1 MNQSAKKQHHEKA
14 RKEHKHE
21 MQARARE
28 AARRGRSAM
37 PLWLLIGGIGLIAAV
52 VLIVSLR

>member
-28 AARRGRSAM
+28 ASRRGRSTM
-37 PLWLLIGGIGLIAAV
+37 PLW
-52 VLIVSLR
+52 